1 MKAISVA
8 SLEIT
13 QQKRAKA
20 ALVQNDKLAAVGRLA
35 ASIAHE
41 INNPL
46 ESVTNLLYLARTSVD
61 VAEMQEYLVNR

>member
-1 MKAISVA
+1 MKAISAA

-13 QQKRAKA
+13 HQKRAKA
-20 ALVQNDKLAAVGRLA
+20 ALVQNDKLAAVVRLA